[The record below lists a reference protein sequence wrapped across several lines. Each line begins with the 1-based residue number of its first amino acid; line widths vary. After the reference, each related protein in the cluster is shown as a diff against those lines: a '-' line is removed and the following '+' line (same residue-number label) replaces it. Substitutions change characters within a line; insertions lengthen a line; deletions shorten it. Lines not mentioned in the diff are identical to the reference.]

1 MTPEQNLERFEL
13 VGEENGGCVGKHV
26 KQKELR
32 EDRLEISNERSIILS
47 EN

>member
-13 VGEENGGCVGKHV
+13 AGEENGGCVGKHV
-26 KQKELR
+26 RQKELR
-32 EDRLEISNERSIILS
+32 EARLAISNECSIVLS